1 MICKWKLGDEMD
13 YKIVEKANKK
23 YIEIKHPLACESDV
37 LDIIGICI
45 SNDIKLLVLREEV
58 FTENFTNLKLGLAGI
73 ALQKF
78 MNYHIKVS
86 ATIEDKNKIEGRFK
100 ELVSELNKSNNF
112 RVFNNTR
119 DAENWVLDIK

>member
-1 MICKWKLGDEMD
+1 MD